1 MELESERRRNMIFD
15 SISNK
20 ENYKEEKEIY
30 QTLNFLEKLKKWDD
44 VESNAIIQKDW
55 ISANPVSFLSKDES
69 ECMYEAHRKHIDVHY
84 IMEGIEKI
92 ATADVKNLQEKVPFD
107 KDKDIGFYEGCES
120 GSYLLKTG
128 DFMVCFPSDAHKVGM
143 MNTVPGMVK
152 KVVVKIRVEATLSRF
167 AKKIGYRGYQ
177 EFIYQYE
184 NTFEEKEEKITGNTK
199 IVLNAY
205 QEVLNKTYNLVDE
218 AQIGRIVGYLN
229 KADRVLVC
237 GCGSSG
243 LSAKEMEIRFMR
255 IGIDVDSMT
264 DSDMIKMAS
273 VFQNRRS
280 LIFGFSISGE
290 REEVTYLL
298 REAYNKGAKTVLFTT
313 NNGKKFSEYY
323 SEVVALSS
331 LRHLN
336 YGNVISPQFPILII
350 LDIIYAYYVEQN
362 KYIREGM
369 HDSTLCA
376 LEE

>member
-1 MELESERRRNMIFD
+1 MEYYVKSVIP
-15 SISNK
+15 I
-20 ENYKEEKEIY
+20 I
-30 QTLNFLEKLKKWDD
+30 
-44 VESNAIIQKDW
+44 ESNYDKFTTTEKTIADFFIHNQKKMDFSVNH
-55 ISANPVSFLSKDES
+55 IAELLYTSK
-69 ECMYEAHRKHIDVHY
+69 
-84 IMEGIEKI
+84 
-92 ATADVKNLQEKVPFD
+92 
-107 KDKDIGFYEGCES
+107 
-120 GSYLLKTG
+120 
-128 DFMVCFPSDAHKVGM
+128 
-143 MNTVPGMVK
+143 
-152 KVVVKIRVEATLSRF
+152 ATLTRF
-167 AKKIGYRGYQ
+167 AQKCGYHGYK

-184 NTFEEKEEKITGNTK
+184 ETFVEKQEKITGNTRM
-199 IVLNAY
+199 VLNAY
-205 QEVLNKTYNLVDE
+205 QELLNKTYSLVDE
-218 AQIGRIVGYLN
+218 SQVVRITGYLN
-229 KADRVLVC
+229 KAEKVIVC
-237 GCGSSG
+237 GRGSSG
-243 LSAKEMEIRFMR
+243 FSAKEMEIRFMR